1 MIRRKITP
9 RSGNFN
15 WESLR
20 EKMEQFSSALT
31 IKLDDTKLAAM
42 LAERADQ
49 LANDVENE
57 EFEQTIDVLIF
68 ELGNEEFAI
77 DTGYVSEVIPLKTLT
92 RVPGAPDFILGVVSR
107 RGEIISVID
116 LNKFM
121 FLPPSDS
128 CTHLIFV
135 EAFGF
140 QVGLAIHRLKEIARL
155 AKDSIQP
162 LQTQLSGEQ
171 AVYLVGVTETGTAL
185 LHVEELLSSERLNMD
200 QN

>member
-68 ELGNEEFAI
+68 ALGNEEFAI
-77 DTGYVSEVIPLKTLT
+77 DTGYVSEVIPLKMLT

-116 LNKFM
+116 LNK
-121 FLPPSDS
+121 
-128 CTHLIFV
+128 
-135 EAFGF
+135 
-140 QVGLAIHRLKEIARL
+140 
-155 AKDSIQP
+155 
-162 LQTQLSGEQ
+162 
-171 AVYLVGVTETGTAL
+171 
-185 LHVEELLSSERLNMD
+185 
-200 QN
+200 